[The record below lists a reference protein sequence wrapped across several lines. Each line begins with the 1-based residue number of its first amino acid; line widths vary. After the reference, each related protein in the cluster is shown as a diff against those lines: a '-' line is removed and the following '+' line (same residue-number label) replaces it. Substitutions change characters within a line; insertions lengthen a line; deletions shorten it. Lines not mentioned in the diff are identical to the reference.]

1 MPLFALFLQKP
12 CLILQK
18 PCLILQKPCLISPK
32 PILNCFWGTQR
43 RMLRCGYID
52 DETVLMLAAAP
63 FKVRLART
71 VPAWN
76 VYLAQDVQEPCTPTE
91 ELNSYFFC
99 HVPTAYD
106 EELSLH
112 GDARFDGRHDDDRLL
127 GQRRRGDGRLFYLIL
142 LYSLIFSSIAS
153 NHTLEPGF

>member
-1 MPLFALFLQKP
+1 
-12 CLILQK
+12 
-18 PCLILQKPCLISPK
+18 
-32 PILNCFWGTQR
+32 
-43 RMLRCGYID
+43 MLRCGYID

-63 FKVRLART
+63 LKVRLART

-142 LYSLIFSSIAS
+142 LYSLIFSSIALFHS
-153 NHTLEPGF
+153 LEPGF